1 MTPRL
6 FIIGGTSHVG
16 KSTLGAAVA
25 SRMGWRWVSTDSLAR
40 HPGRPWRDAPEQVP
54 PHVIEYYRDLSLDE
68 RMQSV
73 LQHYRS
79 MWEPLVLPLMTGD
92 EPLVLEGS
100 ALLPELVVTVLSQE
114 TRAVWLV
121 ADEGVVERRIRIE
134 SAYDSRDAQGRL
146 LIDSFAE
153 RAGAFNHLIAEE
165 VERFGLQ
172 KIEVGETTEL
182 DELLEK
188 VVTGNG

>member
-6 FIIGGTSHVG
+6 FIIGGTSHAG
-16 KSTLGAAVA
+16 KSTLGAALA
-25 SRMGWRWVSTDSLAR
+25 GRLGWRCVSTDSLAR
-40 HPGRPWRDAPEQVP
+40 HPGRPWRDAPEVMP

-73 LQHYRS
+73 LQHYHA
-79 MWEPLVLPLMTGD
+79 MWEPLVLPLITGD

-100 ALLPELVVTVLSQE
+100 ALLPELVVTILSQDM
-114 TRAVWLV
+114 RAVWLV

-134 SAYDSRDAQGRL
+134 STYDSRDAQGKV

-153 RAGAFNHLIAEE
+153 RAGAFNRLVAQD
-165 VERFGLQ
+165 VERLGLQ
-172 KIEVGETTEL
+172 KIEIGESPEPDAIL
-182 DELLEK
+182 DK
-188 VVTGNG
+188 IVAGNG